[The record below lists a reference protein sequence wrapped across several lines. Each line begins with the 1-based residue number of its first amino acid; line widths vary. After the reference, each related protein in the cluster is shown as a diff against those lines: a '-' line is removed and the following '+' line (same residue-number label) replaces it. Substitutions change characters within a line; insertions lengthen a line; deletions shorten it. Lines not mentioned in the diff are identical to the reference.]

1 VNVRRVLMTADAVGG
16 VWTYCLHLAAGL
28 AQAGVAIDLAVL
40 GPPPDDAQRT
50 AAAQIPRLT
59 LWPAAFRLEWMED
72 AARDVVRS
80 GEWLLALA
88 ARTAPDVVHLNGFAH
103 GALAFPA
110 SKVVMAHSCVL
121 SWWRAVHGCAP
132 PEAWRGYAEAV
143 CRGLAGADRV
153 LAPSAAML
161 RALDTHYGPRS
172 APSSVIANGLPWP
185 RLVPGPKRPLVFAAG
200 RLWDAGKNIA
210 SLAAVAPTLAWPVI
224 VAGDG
229 AVSGAQASDGV
240 RHLGRLDAEEMDA
253 ALRRAAIYALPARYE
268 PFGLS
273 ILEAAQRGCAL
284 VLGDIESLREN
295 WTGAAVFVPPDD
307 VDELGR
313 TIRRLIA
320 EPETRRA
327 LGSSARRRARR
338 FSAQKMCQATLRL
351 YEEVVAGLEPVP
363 GRTLTAGTSQK
374 GAETCAS

>member
-1 VNVRRVLMTADAVGG
+1 
-16 VWTYCLHLAAGL
+16 
-28 AQAGVAIDLAVL
+28 
-40 GPPPDDAQRT
+40 
-50 AAAQIPRLT
+50 
-59 LWPAAFRLEWMED
+59 
-72 AARDVVRS
+72 
-80 GEWLLALA
+80 
-88 ARTAPDVVHLNGFAH
+88 
-103 GALAFPA
+103 
-110 SKVVMAHSCVL
+110 
-121 SWWRAVHGCAP
+121 
-132 PEAWRGYAEAV
+132 
-143 CRGLAGADRV
+143 
-153 LAPSAAML
+153 
-161 RALDTHYGPRS
+161 
-172 APSSVIANGLPWP
+172 
-185 RLVPGPKRPLVFAAG
+185 
-200 RLWDAGKNIA
+200 
-210 SLAAVAPTLAWPVI
+210 
-224 VAGDG
+224 
-229 AVSGAQASDGV
+229 
-240 RHLGRLDAEEMDA
+240 MDA

-327 LGSSARRRARR
+327 LGSTARRRARR